1 MIPSSI
7 LQYLNRALVPFVRR
21 WHPRAVSG
29 QQLAASLHIT
39 GHRVSKCV
47 VVDADGERTIAVL
60 PVTEEVDPELLA
72 QGMGCRHVRPL
83 AEGQL
88 VLLFPDCEL
97 GAEPPLGRLYQLP
110 VVVDTLYAQGEEII
124 FRAGSHEETV
134 EMPFLAYDALEHPR
148 LVRFARR
155 LRARPAVST
164 EARA

>member
-7 LQYLNRALVPFVRR
+7 LQYLNQALVPFIRR

-47 VVDADGERTIAVL
+47 IIDADGERIITVL
-60 PVTEEVDPELLA
+60 PVTDELDPELLA
-72 QGMGCRHVRPL
+72 KGLGCRHVRPL
-83 AEGQL
+83 AEEQL
-88 VLLFPDCEL
+88 VLLFQDCEV

-110 VVVDTLYAQGEEII
+110 VVVDSLYAQGEEII
-124 FRAGSHEETV
+124 FRAGSHEETI
-134 EMPFLAYDALEHPR
+134 EMPFIAYDALEHPKMIR
-148 LVRFARR
+148 LARR
-155 LRARPAVST
+155 LRARPTATT